1 MHDDGVSTLSHQE
14 EWCPSCMHIFSIYH
28 AVQAPEPDSNDL
40 SAEEVASVKLFQLNT
55 PSVVN
60 ISNIGW

>member
-1 MHDDGVSTLSHQE
+1 MH
-14 EWCPSCMHIFSIYH
+14 PSSELYH
-28 AVQAPEPDSNDL
+28 DVQAPEPDSNDL

-60 ISNIGW
+60 ISNIGR

>member
-1 MHDDGVSTLSHQE
+1 MRDGVLVSCVPSVLS
-14 EWCPSCMHIFSIYH
+14 Y
-28 AVQAPEPDSNDL
+28 VQAPEPDANDL

-60 ISNIGW
+60 ISNIGWYR